1 MVGSENG
8 KLKKEEV
15 NAVGGNEPVGTKPNY
30 ISLGLTKPLAEGG
43 KDGAP
48 AAPFNAFTGNGIV
61 GRFGPVGDKASL
73 SLSEPT
79 KPLIGGAS
87 APVGDGAANVS
98 VVQNA
103 PTFQK
108 DDTKKDGGFF
118 GWLGGLIKKR
128 PGIRSGESADE
139 YDERMTRNKMRIATL
154 ADAIRH
160 MGNIYNTS
168 KGAPLQRFNNPV
180 EGLQSGLQQR
190 KNERARQAALEAD
203 AAYKNAN
210 LRMKQASADADR
222 AYKAMNIE
230 LKQKAGERADKAAKA
245 MDEYRKGMLGIQEG
259 NLKLSGE
266 RLGETKRHNKAQEGI
281 SASRLALAR
290 AKEARVAGGSGSG
303 SSGGV
308 GGGYGYA
315 TPYGR
320 LASKKQLTPQ
330 QELQAWDEMRR
341 IGMITPQKQ
350 RELVLALNGYT
361 ASDGTV
367 VKPNMSQA
375 RKIIQGAIS
384 YGLLDSSDKGE
395 SLRKTFRDGF
405 GYTDVRTS
413 ATAQRGVNTSGK
425 KKVRNVTKTV
435 SKSQAKQIREQR
447 KGANPIRWQ
456 GSGSKPK
463 PQSKPTNKGRGTD
476 WSQYVK

>member
-1 MVGSENG
+1 MVGSEER
-8 KLKKEEV
+8 KREEAK
-15 NAVGGNEPVGTKPNY
+15 AVSASAPVGT
-30 ISLGLTKPLAEGG
+30 
-43 KDGAP
+43 
-48 AAPFNAFTGNGIV
+48 APFNAFAGNGIV
-61 GRFGPVGDKASL
+61 GRFGPAGQL
-73 SLSEPT
+73 SGSMPT
-79 KPLIGGAS
+79 AMALDGQKPLGVGGS
-87 APVGDGAANVS
+87 TANVP

-168 KGAPLQRFNNPV
+168 KGSPLQRFNNPV
-180 EGLQSGLQQR
+180 EGLQNGLQQR

-210 LRMKQASADADR
+210 LQLKQNAADADR
-222 AYKAMNIE
+222 DYKAMNIE
-230 LKQKAGERADKAAKA
+230 LKQKAGERARAKA
-245 MDEYRKGMLGIQEG
+245 EEEAERWQKQFEYRQKKDKDDFEYRKSRDKVKDGQWDASY
-259 NLKLSGE
+259 KLAWY
-266 RLGETKRHNKAQEGI
+266 KANK
-281 SASRLALAR
+281 
-290 AKEARVAGGSGSG
+290 AGGSGSG

-361 ASDGTV
+361 ASDGKV

-463 PQSKPTNKGRGTD
+463 PQSKPTNKGKGTD

>member
-1 MVGSENG
+1 MVGSEKG

-15 NAVGGNEPVGTKPNY
+15 NAVGGNEPAGTKPGY
-30 ISLGLTKPLAEGG
+30 ASLGLTKPLAEGG

-48 AAPFNAFTGNGIV
+48 AAPFNAFAGNGIV

-79 KPLIGGAS
+79 KPLNGGAS

-108 DDTKKDGGFF
+108 DDTKNDGGFF

-139 YDERMTRNKMRIATL
+139 YDERMTRNKMRLATL

-160 MGNIYNTS
+160 MGNIYYTS
-168 KGAPLQRFNNPV
+168 KGAPLQRFNSPV
-180 EGLQSGLQQR
+180 EGLQKGLQQR
-190 KNERARQAALEAD
+190 KNERARQAALEA
-203 AAYKNAN
+203 Y
-210 LRMKQASADADR
+210 R
-222 AYKAMNIE
+222 AYKAMDIE

-245 MDEYRKGMLGIQEG
+245 MDDYRKGMLGIQEG
-259 NLKLSGE
+259 NLKLAGE
-266 RLGETKRHNKAQEGI
+266 RLGETKRHNKAQEGL

-290 AKEARVAGGSGSG
+290 VKAARTAGGSGSG

-330 QELQAWDEMRR
+330 QEAQAWEEMRNL
-341 IGMITPQKQ
+341 GMITPQKQ
-350 RELVLALNGYT
+350 RELDLAMNGYT
-361 ASDGTV
+361 TSDGTV
-367 VKPNMSQA
+367 VRPNATQA

-384 YGLLDSSDKGE
+384 YGLLDSSGKGE

-476 WSQYVK
+476 WSKFVK

>member
-1 MVGSENG
+1 MVGSEKG

-30 ISLGLTKPLAEGG
+30 ASLGLTKPLDGGG

-48 AAPFNAFTGNGIV
+48 AAPFNAFAGNGIV

-160 MGNIYNTS
+160 MGNIYYTS

-180 EGLQSGLQQR
+180 EGLQSGLLQR
-190 KNERARQAALEAD
+190 KNDRARQAALEAD

-230 LKQKAGERADKAAKA
+230 LKQKAGERARAKA
-245 MDEYRKGMLGIQEG
+245 EEEAERWQKQFEYRQKKDKDDFEYRKSRDKVKDGQWDASY
-259 NLKLSGE
+259 KLAWY
-266 RLGETKRHNKAQEGI
+266 KANKAGD
-281 SASRLALAR
+281 
-290 AKEARVAGGSGSG
+290 GGSG
-303 SSGGV
+303 SSGDGFKSV
-308 GGGYGYA
+308 TNLSTPKGHMNRKKDLNSIEKKQIRDYLYKNGFITKSAAAKYDGALSEPERGAILNGWIGWAANAKGTRADKFRKVLTDHYGYV
-315 TPYGR
+315 
-320 LASKKQLTPQ
+320 
-330 QELQAWDEMRR
+330 E
-341 IGMITPQKQ
+341 
-350 RELVLALNGYT
+350 
-361 ASDGTV
+361 
-367 VKPNMSQA
+367 
-375 RKIIQGAIS
+375 
-384 YGLLDSSDKGE
+384 
-395 SLRKTFRDGF
+395 
-405 GYTDVRTS
+405 
-413 ATAQRGVNTSGK
+413 
-425 KKVRNVTKTV
+425 TKTV
-435 SKSQAKQIREQR
+435 SSNNAPAKSS
-447 KGANPIRWQ
+447 PIRWQ

-463 PQSKPTNKGRGTD
+463 AKAKGGTANGKGTD
-476 WSQYVK
+476 WSKYVK

>member
-1 MVGSENG
+1 MGSEEG
-8 KLKKEEV
+8 RVKSEESIT
-15 NAVGGNEPVGTKPNY
+15 G
-30 ISLGLTKPLAEGG
+30 
-43 KDGAP
+43 
-48 AAPFNAFTGNGIV
+48 AAPFNAFAGNGIV
-61 GRFGPVGDKASL
+61 GRFGSAGQL
-73 SLSEPT
+73 SGSMPT
-79 KPLIGGAS
+79 AMALNGQKPLGVGGS
-87 APVGDGAANVS
+87 TANVP

-103 PTFQK
+103 PSFQK

-210 LRMKQASADADR
+210 LQLKQASADADR
-222 AYKAMNIE
+222 AYKAAN
-230 LKQKAGERADKAAKA
+230 LGYKAAAEERAKAKA
-245 MDEYRKGMLGIQEG
+245 ETDERRWQQQFDYMQKKDKDDREYRKKRDGVKDNQWLA
-259 NLKLSGE
+259 NYKLAWY
-266 RLGETKRHNKAQEGI
+266 RANKAHG
-281 SASRLALAR
+281 
-290 AKEARVAGGSGSG
+290 GGSG
-303 SSGGV
+303 SGGV

-320 LASKKQLTPQ
+320 LASKKQLTAQ
-330 QELQAWDEMRR
+330 QEAQAWAEMRNL
-341 IGMITPQKQ
+341 GMITPQKQ
-350 RELVLALNGYT
+350 RKLDLAMNGYT

-367 VKPNMSQA
+367 VKPNATQA
-375 RKIIQGAIS
+375 RKVIQDAIS
-384 YGLLDSSDKGE
+384 YGLLDSSGKGE
-395 SLRKTFRDGF
+395 SLRKTFRDSF

-425 KKVRNVTKTV
+425 KKVRYVTKTV

-456 GSGSKPK
+456 GSGNKPK
-463 PQSKPTNKGRGTD
+463 AQSKPTNKGRGTD